1 MNGQE
6 RGDRHVALFLLGV
19 LLFSPPLL
27 AIFLSADSLFGIPT
41 LYIYVF
47 GAWAALILLVAR
59 FGRAEDD
66 GVPEQPSEER
76 SAGSRAVDGPQR
88 PRGG

>member
-6 RGDRHVALFLLGV
+6 RGDRHVALFLLGL

-27 AIFLSADSLFGIPT
+27 AIFRSADSLLGIPI
-41 LYIYVF
+41 LYVYVF

-66 GVPEQPSEER
+66 GAPPGPSEQR
-76 SAGSRAVDGPQR
+76 DTGARAAGGPPR
-88 PRGG
+88 PMGG

>member
-6 RGDRHVALFLLGV
+6 RGDRHVALFLLGL

-27 AIFLSADSLFGIPT
+27 AIFRSADSLFGIPI
-41 LYIYVF
+41 LYVYVF

-66 GVPEQPSEER
+66 GAPDRPSDEHRAETR
-76 SAGSRAVDGPQR
+76 AADGSSR
-88 PRGG
+88 PSGG

>member
-27 AIFLSADSLFGIPT
+27 AIFRSVDSLLGIPI
-41 LYIYVF
+41 LYVYVF

-66 GVPEQPSEER
+66 GAPEGPREQR
-76 SAGSRAVDGPQR
+76 GAGTRAADGLQR

>member
-27 AIFLSADSLFGIPT
+27 AIFRSADSLLGIPI
-41 LYIYVF
+41 LYVYVF
-47 GAWAALILLVAR
+47 GAWATLILLVAR

-66 GVPEQPSEER
+66 GAPERPSVDDG
-76 SAGSRAVDGPQR
+76 AGPRAADGTPR